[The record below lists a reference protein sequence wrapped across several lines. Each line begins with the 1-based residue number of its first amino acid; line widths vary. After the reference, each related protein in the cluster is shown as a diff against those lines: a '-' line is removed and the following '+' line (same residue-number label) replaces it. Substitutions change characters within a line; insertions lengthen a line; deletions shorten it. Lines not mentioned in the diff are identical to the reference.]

1 MESTQCIKQATL
13 SLFFS
18 DLVIKIAGYCA
29 MSGSKFRKNQKSKN
43 GVFDVPDVL
52 SSITPCGISFPFLF
66 FITNP
71 DSSSSSEDVCAS
83 CWLSVV
89 TLC

>member
-1 MESTQCIKQATL
+1 MESPDCIKLATL

-29 MSGSKFRKNQKSKN
+29 KSGSKFRKNQKSKN
-43 GVFDVPDVL
+43 GVFDMLDVL

-71 DSSSSSEDVCAS
+71 DSSSSSEDIHTS